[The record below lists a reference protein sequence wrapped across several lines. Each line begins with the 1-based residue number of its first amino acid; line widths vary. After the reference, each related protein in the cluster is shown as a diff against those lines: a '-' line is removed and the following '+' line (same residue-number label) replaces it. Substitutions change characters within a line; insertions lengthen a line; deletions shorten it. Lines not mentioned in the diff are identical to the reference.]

1 MTAPRDEQH
10 RGPAGKRE
18 EPAPRPGHVELAT
31 RPPLGQILVE
41 DGTLTAD
48 QLRQAL
54 AAQVRG
60 GQRMLLGEVL
70 IQMGLVDK
78 TVLLQAVAKSRGIDF
93 VDDPAAMFEEGAMA
107 LVPESIR
114 REHRVCPLFL
124 AGNELIVAT
133 ADPQNYFVEEL
144 IARETGFRVRFVAS
158 PDDRID
164 ALLSDPTRAAENV
177 NRQAE
182 ELVADLFDGAD
193 ESDYQLQEKAVEEM
207 VGFDATDDVGP
218 VVKLVNFIIC
228 SAAAEGA
235 SDIHIEP
242 DDGKLRVRYRIDGV
256 LFHKLSPPYRMH
268 AAISSRVKIMAHLD
282 ISERRV
288 PQDGEISVR
297 VKGKPIDLR
306 VSTLPGKFGEKI
318 VMRIVDVSAAKLG
331 LERLGFRPQMLERF
345 RRVIDEPYGIVL
357 VTGPTG
363 SGKSTTLYSALGTFD
378 TVSYNV
384 STVEDPVEANLEGVH
399 QAQVSPKAG
408 FTFSGALRALLRQDP
423 DIIMVG
429 EIRDGETAQIAV
441 QAALTGHMVLS
452 TLHTNDAPSAITR
465 LQNLGVEPFLV
476 AASLKGV
483 LAQRLVRRICSQC
496 RQEFEP
502 DAQQLSS
509 LGEHGQGVTRL
520 WRGAGCRKCHETG
533 LSGRLGV
540 YELMVPDE
548 ALVDVISTDP
558 DPARI
563 RETLRKGGFE
573 GLWDDGVR
581 KVLDGLTT
589 IEEIYGACRR

>member
-1 MTAPRDEQH
+1 
-10 RGPAGKRE
+10 
-18 EPAPRPGHVELAT
+18 
-31 RPPLGQILVE
+31 
-41 DGTLTAD
+41 
-48 QLRQAL
+48 
-54 AAQVRG
+54 
-60 GQRMLLGEVL
+60 
-70 IQMGLVDK
+70 
-78 TVLLQAVAKSRGIDF
+78 VLLRAVARSRGIEF
-93 VDDPAAMFEEGAMA
+93 VAEPAELFEEGAMA
-107 LVPESIR
+107 LVPEAVR
-114 REHRVCPLFL
+114 KEHRVCPLFL
-124 AGNELIVAT
+124 AGTELVVAT

-144 IARETGFRVRFVAS
+144 IARETGFKVRFVAS

-164 ALLSDPTRAAENV
+164 ALLSDPSRAAANV
-177 NRQAE
+177 NKQAE
-182 ELVADLFDGAD
+182 ELVADLFEGGDAG
-193 ESDYQLQEKAVEEM
+193 DYDLQEQKVEEM
-207 VGFDATDDVGP
+207 IGADAADDDAGP
-218 VVKLVNFIIC
+218 VVKLVNFVIC
-228 SAAAEGA
+228 TAAAEGA

-256 LFHKLSPPYRMH
+256 LFHKMSPPYRLH
-268 AAISSRVKIMAHLD
+268 AAIASRIKIMAHMD

-297 VKGKPIDLR
+297 IKGKPVDLR

-345 RRVIDEPYGIVL
+345 GRVIEEPYGIVL

-408 FTFSGALRALLRQDP
+408 FTFAGALRALLRQDP

-441 QAALTGHMVLS
+441 QAALTGHLVLS
-452 TLHTNDAPSAITR
+452 TLHTNDAPSSITR

-483 LAQRLVRRICSQC
+483 LAQRLVRRICTHC
-496 RQEFEP
+496 KQEFQP
-502 DAQQLSS
+502 DAQQLLS
-509 LGEHGQGVTRL
+509 LGTYGEGVTRL
-520 WRGAGCRKCHETG
+520 WRGAGCRRCRETG
-533 LSGRLGV
+533 LSGRLGL
-540 YELMVPDE
+540 YELMIPDE
-548 ALVDVISTDP
+548 PLVDAIGAKA
-558 DPARI
+558 DPAQI

-573 GLWDDGVR
+573 TLWDDGAR

-589 IEEIYGACRR
+589 IEEVYGACRR

>member
-1 MTAPRDEQH
+1 MNHGGDHGGHGMQRDS
-10 RGPAGKRE
+10 AFS
-18 EPAPRPGHVELAT
+18 RPHNIELST
-31 RPPLGQILVE
+31 LPPLGQVLVE
-41 DGTLTAD
+41 DGTLTTD

-60 GQRMLLGEVL
+60 GQRLLLGEVL

-78 TVLLQAVAKSRGIDF
+78 TVLLQAVAKNRGVEF
-93 VDDPAAMFEEGAMA
+93 VMEPAALFEEGAMA
-107 LVPESIR
+107 LIPENMR
-114 REHRVCPLFL
+114 QEHRVCALFL
-124 AGNELIVAT
+124 AGNELVVAT

-144 IARETGFRVRFVAS
+144 IARETGFKVRFVAS
-158 PDDRID
+158 PDESID

-177 NRQAE
+177 NKQAE
-182 ELVADLFDGAD
+182 ELVADLFDGTD
-193 ESDYQLQEKAVEEM
+193 EADYQLQEKRVEEM
-207 VGFDATDDVGP
+207 MGFDATDDVGP
-218 VVKLVNFIIC
+218 VVKLVNFMIC

-242 DDGKLRVRYRIDGV
+242 DEGHLRVRYRIDGV

-268 AAISSRVKIMAHLD
+268 AAISSRVKIMAHMD

-297 VKGKPIDLR
+297 VKGRAIDLR

-318 VMRIVDVSAAKLG
+318 VMRIIDVSTAKLG
-331 LERLGFRPQMLERF
+331 LEKLGFRPKMLETF
-345 RRVIDEPYGIVL
+345 QNVIDQPYGIVL

-363 SGKSTTLYSALGTFD
+363 SGKSTTLYSVLGTFD
-378 TVSYNV
+378 TVASNV
-384 STVEDPVEANLEGVH
+384 STVEDPVEANLQGVH
-399 QAQVSPKAG
+399 QAQINPKAG
-408 FTFSGALRALLRQDP
+408 FTFAGALRALLRQDP

-429 EIRDGETAQIAV
+429 EIRDGETGQIAV
-441 QAALTGHMVLS
+441 QAALTGHLVLS
-452 TLHTNDAPSAITR
+452 TLHTNDAPSTITR

-496 RQEFEP
+496 KQEFEP
-502 DAQQLSS
+502 DAQQLKS
-509 LGEHGQGVTRL
+509 LGEYAPMCSRL
-520 WRGAGCRKCHETG
+520 WKGTGCRKCHDTG

-548 ALVDVISTDP
+548 ALIDAICAHAE
-558 DPARI
+558 PAKI
-563 RETLRKGGFE
+563 REVLKAGGFST
-573 GLWDDGVR
+573 LWDDGVQ
-581 KVLDGLTT
+581 KVLEGMTT
-589 IEEIYGACRR
+589 IEEVYGACRR

>member
-1 MTAPRDEQH
+1 MSH
-10 RGPAGKRE
+10 RSDHQGGAERK
-18 EPAPRPGHVELAT
+18 AVNLDLAT
-31 RPPLGQILVE
+31 FPPLGQILVE
-41 DGTLTAD
+41 EGTLSAD
-48 QLRQAL
+48 QLRMAL

-70 IQMGLVDK
+70 LQMGLVEK
-78 TVLLQAVAKSRGIDF
+78 VALLQAVAKSRG
-93 VDDPAAMFEEGAMA
+93 VEYVEEPAALFEEGAMA
-107 LVPESIR
+107 LIPEAMR

-124 AGNELIVAT
+124 SGNELVVAT

-144 IARETGFRVRFVAS
+144 IGRETGFKVRFVAS

-164 ALLSDPTRAAENV
+164 ALLSDPTRAAASV
-177 NRQAE
+177 AKQAE
-182 ELVADLFDGAD
+182 ELVADLFDGTE
-193 ESDYQLQEKAVEEM
+193 ESDLRINEQAEDSM
-207 VGFDATDDVGP
+207 PGFDATDDAGP

-242 DDGKLRVRYRIDGV
+242 DDGMLRVRYRIDGV
-256 LFHKLSPPYRMH
+256 LFHRLNPPYRMH
-268 AAISSRVKIMAHLD
+268 AAIASRIKIMSKLD

-288 PQDGEISVR
+288 PQDGEISVK

-318 VMRIVDVSAAKLG
+318 VMRIVDVSTAKLG
-331 LERLGFRPQMLERF
+331 LERLGFRPEMLERF
-345 RRVIDEPYGIVL
+345 KGVIDQPHGVVL

-363 SGKSTTLYSALGTFD
+363 SGKSTTLYSVLGTFD
-378 TVSYNV
+378 TVQNNV

-399 QAQVSPKAG
+399 QAQVNPRAG
-408 FTFSGALRALLRQDP
+408 FTFAGALRALLRQDP

-441 QAALTGHMVLS
+441 QAALTGHLVLS
-452 TLHTNDAPSAITR
+452 TLHTNDAPSAVTR

-483 LAQRLVRRICSQC
+483 LAQRLVRRICTQC
-496 RQEFEP
+496 KQEFAP
-502 DAQQLSS
+502 DAQQLMA
-509 LGEHGQGVTRL
+509 LGRHGEGCTRL
-520 WRGAGCRKCHETG
+520 WKGTGCRKCHETG
-533 LSGRLGV
+533 LSGRVGV

-548 ALVDVISTDP
+548 ALVDAICANAE
-558 DPARI
+558 PARI
-563 RETLRKGGFE
+563 REILRQGGFE
-573 GLWDDGVR
+573 SLWDDGIR
-581 KVLDGLTT
+581 KVVDGHTT

>member
-1 MTAPRDEQH
+1 VRYPSDDDRNAGHVRRDEQH
-10 RGPAGKRE
+10 
-18 EPAPRPGHVELAT
+18 PRPHNVELST
-31 RPPLGQILVE
+31 LPPLGQILVE
-41 DGTLTAD
+41 DGALTAE
-48 QLRQAL
+48 QLRSAL
-54 AAQVRG
+54 AAQVKG
-60 GQRMLLGEVL
+60 GQRLLLGEVL

-78 TVLLQAVAKSRGIDF
+78 VVLLKAVAKSRGIEF
-93 VDDPAAMFEEGAMA
+93 VAEPAELFEEGAMA
-107 LVPESIR
+107 LVPEAVR
-114 REHRVCPLFL
+114 KEHRVCPLFL
-124 AGNELIVAT
+124 AGNELVVAT

-144 IARETGFRVRFVAS
+144 IARETGFRIRFVAS

-164 ALLSDPTRAAENV
+164 SLLSDPTRAAENV
-177 NRQAE
+177 NKQAE
-182 ELVADLFDGAD
+182 ELVADLFDGTQ
-193 ESDYQLQEKAVEEM
+193 EGDYDLQEKKVEDM
-207 VGFDATDDVGP
+207 LGFDAADDVGP

-256 LFHKLSPPYRMH
+256 LFHKLSPPYRLH
-268 AAISSRVKIMAHLD
+268 AAISSRIKIMAHLD
-282 ISERRV
+282 ISERRI

-318 VMRIVDVSAAKLG
+318 VMRIIDVSTSKLG
-331 LERLGFRPQMLERF
+331 LERLGFRPKMLESF
-345 RRVIDEPYGIVL
+345 RKVIDEPYGIVL

-378 TVSYNV
+378 TTSYNV

-399 QAQVSPKAG
+399 QAQISPKAG
-408 FTFSGALRALLRQDP
+408 FTFAGALRALLRQDP

-452 TLHTNDAPSAITR
+452 TLHTNDAPSSITR

-496 RQEFEP
+496 KQEFEP
-502 DAQQLSS
+502 DAQQLLS
-509 LGEHGQGVTRL
+509 LGEYGNGVTRL
-520 WRGAGCRKCHETG
+520 WRGAGCRKCHDTG
-533 LSGRLGV
+533 LSGRLGL
-540 YELMVPDE
+540 YELMVLDE
-548 ALVDVISTDP
+548 PLIDAISANSE
-558 DPARI
+558 PAKI
-563 RETLRKGGFE
+563 REVLRNGGFQT
-573 GLWDDGVR
+573 LWDDGAA

>member
-1 MTAPRDEQH
+1 MSHDDVQRHHGRPEGAPRRVH
-10 RGPAGKRE
+10 GI
-18 EPAPRPGHVELAT
+18 ELST
-31 RPPLGQILVE
+31 LPPLGQVLVE
-41 DGTLTAD
+41 DGTLSAE
-48 QLRQAL
+48 QLRAAL
-54 AAQVRG
+54 AAQVKG
-60 GQRMLLGEVL
+60 GQRLLLGEVL
-70 IQMGLVDK
+70 IQLGMVDK
-78 TVLLQAVAKSRGIDF
+78 DVLLRAVARSRGIEF
-93 VDDPAAMFEEGAMA
+93 VAEPAELFEEGAMA
-107 LVPESIR
+107 LVPEAVR
-114 REHRVCPLFL
+114 KEHRVCPLFL
-124 AGNELIVAT
+124 AGTELVVAT

-144 IARETGFRVRFVAS
+144 IARETGFKVRFVAS

-164 ALLSDPTRAAENV
+164 ALLSDPSRAAANV
-177 NRQAE
+177 NKQAE
-182 ELVADLFDGAD
+182 ELVADLFEGGDAG
-193 ESDYQLQEKAVEEM
+193 DYDLQEQKVEEM
-207 VGFDATDDVGP
+207 IGADAADDDAGP
-218 VVKLVNFIIC
+218 VVKLVNFVIC
-228 SAAAEGA
+228 TAAAEGA

-256 LFHKLSPPYRMH
+256 LFHKMSPPYRLH
-268 AAISSRVKIMAHLD
+268 AAIASRIKIMAHMD

-297 VKGKPIDLR
+297 IKGKPVDLR

-345 RRVIDEPYGIVL
+345 GRVIEEPYGIVL

-408 FTFSGALRALLRQDP
+408 FTFAGALRALLRQDP

-441 QAALTGHMVLS
+441 QAALTGHLVLS
-452 TLHTNDAPSAITR
+452 TLHTNDAPSSITR

-483 LAQRLVRRICSQC
+483 LAQRLVRRICTHC
-496 RQEFEP
+496 KQEFQP
-502 DAQQLSS
+502 DAQQLLS
-509 LGEHGQGVTRL
+509 LGTYGEGVTRL
-520 WRGAGCRKCHETG
+520 WRGTGCRRCRETG
-533 LSGRLGV
+533 LSGRLGL
-540 YELMVPDE
+540 YELMIPDE
-548 ALVDVISTDP
+548 PLVDAIGAKA
-558 DPARI
+558 DPAQI

-573 GLWDDGVR
+573 TLWDDGAR

-589 IEEIYGACRR
+589 IEEVYGACRR

>member
-1 MTAPRDEQH
+1 VSHDDVQRHHGRPEGGPRRVH
-10 RGPAGKRE
+10 GI
-18 EPAPRPGHVELAT
+18 ELST
-31 RPPLGQILVE
+31 LPPLGQVLVE
-41 DGTLTAD
+41 DGTLSAD
-48 QLRQAL
+48 QLRSAL
-54 AAQVRG
+54 AAQVKG
-60 GQRMLLGEVL
+60 GQRLLLGEVL
-70 IQMGLVDK
+70 IQMGMVDK
-78 TVLLQAVAKSRGIDF
+78 DVLLRAVAKSRGIEF
-93 VDDPAAMFEEGAMA
+93 VQDPAALFEEGAMA
-107 LVPESIR
+107 LVPEAVR
-114 REHRVCPLFL
+114 KEHRVCPLFL
-124 AGNELIVAT
+124 AGTELVVAT

-144 IARETGFRVRFVAS
+144 IARETGFKVRFVAS

-177 NRQAE
+177 NKQAE
-182 ELVADLFDGAD
+182 ELVADLFEGGEAG
-193 ESDYQLQEKAVEEM
+193 DYDLQEQKVEEM
-207 VGFDATDDVGP
+207 IGAEAGDDDAGP

-228 SAAAEGA
+228 TAAAEGA

-242 DDGKLRVRYRIDGV
+242 DEGKLRVRYRIDGV
-256 LFHKLSPPYRMH
+256 LFHKMSPPYRLH
-268 AAISSRVKIMAHLD
+268 AAIASRIKIMSHLD

-297 VKGKPIDLR
+297 IKGKPVDLR

-331 LERLGFRPQMLERF
+331 LERLGFRPPMLERF

-378 TVSYNV
+378 TTSYNV

-408 FTFSGALRALLRQDP
+408 FTFAGALRALLRQDP

-452 TLHTNDAPSAITR
+452 TLHTNDAPSSITR

-483 LAQRLVRRICSQC
+483 LAQRLVRRICTHC
-496 RQEFEP
+496 KQEFEP
-502 DAQQLSS
+502 DAQQLLS
-509 LGEHGQGVTRL
+509 LGSYGDGVTRL
-520 WRGAGCRKCHETG
+520 WKGTGCRRCRETG
-533 LSGRLGV
+533 LSGRLGL

-548 ALVDVISTDP
+548 ALVDAISAKA

-563 RETLRKGGFE
+563 REILRTGGFE
-573 GLWDDGVR
+573 GLWDDGAR

-589 IEEIYGACRR
+589 IEEVYGACRR

>member
-1 MTAPRDEQH
+1 MSHDDVQRHHGRPEGAPRRVH
-10 RGPAGKRE
+10 GI
-18 EPAPRPGHVELAT
+18 ELST
-31 RPPLGQILVE
+31 LPPLGQVLVE
-41 DGTLTAD
+41 DGTLSAE
-48 QLRQAL
+48 QLRAAL
-54 AAQVRG
+54 AAQVKG
-60 GQRMLLGEVL
+60 GQRLLLGEVL
-70 IQMGLVDK
+70 IQLGMVDK
-78 TVLLQAVAKSRGIDF
+78 DVLLRAVARSRGIEF
-93 VDDPAAMFEEGAMA
+93 VAEPAELFEEGAMA
-107 LVPESIR
+107 LVPEAVR
-114 REHRVCPLFL
+114 KEHRVCPLFL
-124 AGNELIVAT
+124 AGTELVVAT

-144 IARETGFRVRFVAS
+144 IARETGFKVRFVAS

-164 ALLSDPTRAAENV
+164 ALLSDPSRAAANV
-177 NRQAE
+177 NKQAE
-182 ELVADLFDGAD
+182 ELVADLFEGGDAG
-193 ESDYQLQEKAVEEM
+193 DYDLQEQKVEEM
-207 VGFDATDDVGP
+207 IGADAADDDAGP
-218 VVKLVNFIIC
+218 VVKLVNFVIC
-228 SAAAEGA
+228 TAAAEGA

-256 LFHKLSPPYRMH
+256 LFHKMSPPYRLH
-268 AAISSRVKIMAHLD
+268 AAIASRIKIMAHMD

-297 VKGKPIDLR
+297 IKGKPVDLR

-345 RRVIDEPYGIVL
+345 GRVIEEPYGIVL

-408 FTFSGALRALLRQDP
+408 FTFAGALRALLRQDP

-441 QAALTGHMVLS
+441 QAALTGHLVLS
-452 TLHTNDAPSAITR
+452 TLHTNDAPSSITR

-483 LAQRLVRRICSQC
+483 LAQRLVRRICTHC
-496 RQEFEP
+496 KQEFQP
-502 DAQQLSS
+502 DAQQLLS
-509 LGEHGQGVTRL
+509 LGTYGEGVTRL
-520 WRGAGCRKCHETG
+520 WRGAGCRRCRETG
-533 LSGRLGV
+533 LSGRLGL
-540 YELMVPDE
+540 YELMIPDE
-548 ALVDVISTDP
+548 PLVDAIGAKA
-558 DPARI
+558 DPAQI

-573 GLWDDGVR
+573 TLWDDGAR

-589 IEEIYGACRR
+589 IEEVYGACRR

>member
-1 MTAPRDEQH
+1 VSHDDVQRHHGRPEGAPRRVH
-10 RGPAGKRE
+10 GI
-18 EPAPRPGHVELAT
+18 ELST
-31 RPPLGQILVE
+31 LPPLGQVLVE
-41 DGTLTAD
+41 DGTLSAE
-48 QLRQAL
+48 QLRAAL
-54 AAQVRG
+54 AAQVKG
-60 GQRMLLGEVL
+60 GQRLLLGEVL
-70 IQMGLVDK
+70 IQLGMVDK
-78 TVLLQAVAKSRGIDF
+78 DVLLRAVARSRGIEF
-93 VDDPAAMFEEGAMA
+93 VAEPAELFEEGAMA
-107 LVPESIR
+107 LVPEAVR
-114 REHRVCPLFL
+114 KEHRVCPLFL
-124 AGNELIVAT
+124 AGTELVVAT

-144 IARETGFRVRFVAS
+144 IARETGFKVRFVAS

-164 ALLSDPTRAAENV
+164 ALLSDPSRAAANV
-177 NRQAE
+177 NKQAE
-182 ELVADLFDGAD
+182 ELVADLFEGGDAG
-193 ESDYQLQEKAVEEM
+193 DYDLQEQKVEEM
-207 VGFDATDDVGP
+207 IGADAADDDAGP
-218 VVKLVNFIIC
+218 VVKLVNFVIC
-228 SAAAEGA
+228 TAAAEGA

-256 LFHKLSPPYRMH
+256 LFHKMSPPYRLH
-268 AAISSRVKIMAHLD
+268 AAIASRIKIMAHMD

-297 VKGKPIDLR
+297 IKGKPVDLR

-345 RRVIDEPYGIVL
+345 GRVIEEPYGIVL

-408 FTFSGALRALLRQDP
+408 FTFAGALRALLRQDP

-441 QAALTGHMVLS
+441 QAALTGHLVLS
-452 TLHTNDAPSAITR
+452 TLHTNDAPSSITR

-483 LAQRLVRRICSQC
+483 LAQRLVRRICTHC
-496 RQEFEP
+496 KQEFQP
-502 DAQQLSS
+502 DAQQLLS
-509 LGEHGQGVTRL
+509 LGTYGEGVTRL
-520 WRGAGCRKCHETG
+520 WRGAGCRRCRETG
-533 LSGRLGV
+533 LSGRLGL
-540 YELMVPDE
+540 YELMIPDE
-548 ALVDVISTDP
+548 PLVDAIGAKA
-558 DPARI
+558 DPAQI

-573 GLWDDGVR
+573 TLWDDGAR

-589 IEEIYGACRR
+589 IEEVYGACRR

>member
-1 MTAPRDEQH
+1 MSHDDVQRHHGRPEGAPRRVH
-10 RGPAGKRE
+10 GI
-18 EPAPRPGHVELAT
+18 ELST
-31 RPPLGQILVE
+31 LPPLGQVLVE
-41 DGTLTAD
+41 DGTLSAE
-48 QLRQAL
+48 QLRAAL
-54 AAQVRG
+54 AAQVKG
-60 GQRMLLGEVL
+60 GQRLLLGEVL
-70 IQMGLVDK
+70 IQLGMVDK
-78 TVLLQAVAKSRGIDF
+78 DVLLRAVARSRGIEF
-93 VDDPAAMFEEGAMA
+93 VAEPAELFEEGAMA
-107 LVPESIR
+107 LVPEAVR
-114 REHRVCPLFL
+114 KEHRVCPLFL
-124 AGNELIVAT
+124 AGTELVVAT

-144 IARETGFRVRFVAS
+144 IARETGFKVRFVAS

-164 ALLSDPTRAAENV
+164 ALLSDPSRAAANV
-177 NRQAE
+177 NKQAE
-182 ELVADLFDGAD
+182 ELVADLFEGGDAG
-193 ESDYQLQEKAVEEM
+193 DYDLQEQKVEEM
-207 VGFDATDDVGP
+207 IGADAADDDAGP
-218 VVKLVNFIIC
+218 VVKLVNFVIC
-228 SAAAEGA
+228 TAAAEGA

-256 LFHKLSPPYRMH
+256 LFHKMSPPYRLH
-268 AAISSRVKIMAHLD
+268 AAIASRIKIMAHMD

-297 VKGKPIDLR
+297 IKGKPVDLR

-345 RRVIDEPYGIVL
+345 GRVIEEPYGIVL

-408 FTFSGALRALLRQDP
+408 FTFAGALRALLRQDP

-441 QAALTGHMVLS
+441 QAALTGHLVLS
-452 TLHTNDAPSAITR
+452 TLHTNDAPSSITR

-483 LAQRLVRRICSQC
+483 LAQRLVRRICTHC
-496 RQEFEP
+496 KQEFQP
-502 DAQQLSS
+502 DAQQLLS
-509 LGEHGQGVTRL
+509 LGAYGEGVTRL
-520 WRGAGCRKCHETG
+520 WRGTGCRRCRETG
-533 LSGRLGV
+533 LSGRLGL
-540 YELMVPDE
+540 YELMIPDE
-548 ALVDVISTDP
+548 PLVDAIGAKA
-558 DPARI
+558 DPAQI

-573 GLWDDGVR
+573 TLWDDGAR

-589 IEEIYGACRR
+589 IEEVYGACRR

>member
-1 MTAPRDEQH
+1 VIAPRDDQH
-10 RGPAGKRE
+10 RGPAGKHD
-18 EPAPRPGHVELAT
+18 EPGHTPGHVELAT
-31 RPPLGQILVE
+31 LPPLGQILVE

-177 NRQAE
+177 NKQAE

-345 RRVIDEPYGIVL
+345 RGVIDEPYGIVL

-465 LQNLGVEPFLV
+465 LRNLGVEPFLV

-496 RQEFEP
+496 KQEFEP

-509 LGEHGQGVTRL
+509 LGEYGNGVTRL
-520 WRGAGCRKCHETG
+520 WKGTGCRKCHETG

-548 ALVDVISTDP
+548 ALVDVISTDA
-558 DPARI
+558 DPAKI

>member
-1 MTAPRDEQH
+1 MSHDDVQRHHGRPEGAPRRVH
-10 RGPAGKRE
+10 GI
-18 EPAPRPGHVELAT
+18 ELST
-31 RPPLGQILVE
+31 LPPLGQVLVE
-41 DGTLTAD
+41 DGTLSAE
-48 QLRQAL
+48 QLRAAL
-54 AAQVRG
+54 AAQVKG
-60 GQRMLLGEVL
+60 GQRLLLGEVL
-70 IQMGLVDK
+70 IQLGMVDK
-78 TVLLQAVAKSRGIDF
+78 DVLLRAVARSRGIEF
-93 VDDPAAMFEEGAMA
+93 VAEPAELFEEGAMA
-107 LVPESIR
+107 LVPEAVR
-114 REHRVCPLFL
+114 KEHRVCPLFL
-124 AGNELIVAT
+124 AGTELVVAT

-144 IARETGFRVRFVAS
+144 IARETGFKVRFVAS

-164 ALLSDPTRAAENV
+164 ALLSDPSRAAANV
-177 NRQAE
+177 NKQAE
-182 ELVADLFDGAD
+182 ELVADLFEGGDAG
-193 ESDYQLQEKAVEEM
+193 DYDLQEQKVEEM
-207 VGFDATDDVGP
+207 IGADAADDDAGP
-218 VVKLVNFIIC
+218 VVKLVNFVIC
-228 SAAAEGA
+228 TAAAEGA

-256 LFHKLSPPYRMH
+256 LFHKMSPPYRLH
-268 AAISSRVKIMAHLD
+268 AAIASRIKIMAHMD

-297 VKGKPIDLR
+297 IKGKPVDLR

-345 RRVIDEPYGIVL
+345 GRVIEEPYGIVL

-378 TVSYNV
+378 TVAYNV

-408 FTFSGALRALLRQDP
+408 FTFAGALRALLRQDP

-441 QAALTGHMVLS
+441 QAALTGHLVLS
-452 TLHTNDAPSAITR
+452 TLHTNDAPSSITR

-483 LAQRLVRRICSQC
+483 LAQRLVRRICTHC
-496 RQEFEP
+496 KQEFQP
-502 DAQQLSS
+502 DAQQLLS
-509 LGEHGQGVTRL
+509 LGTYGEGVTRL
-520 WRGAGCRKCHETG
+520 WRGAGCRRCRETG
-533 LSGRLGV
+533 LSGRLGL
-540 YELMVPDE
+540 YELMIPDE
-548 ALVDVISTDP
+548 PLVDAIGAKA
-558 DPARI
+558 DPAQI

-573 GLWDDGVR
+573 TLWDDGAR

-589 IEEIYGACRR
+589 IEEVYGACRR

>member
-1 MTAPRDEQH
+1 VSHHGDQH
-10 RGPAGKRE
+10 QGSGPDRLRSASI
-18 EPAPRPGHVELAT
+18 ELST
-31 RPPLGQILVE
+31 LPPLGQILIE
-41 DGTLTAD
+41 DGTLSTE
-48 QLRQAL
+48 QLRMAL
-54 AAQVRG
+54 ASQVKG
-60 GQRMLLGEVL
+60 GQRLLLGEVL

-78 TVLLQAVAKSRGIDF
+78 NVLLRAVAKSRGVEY
-93 VDDPAAMFEEGAMA
+93 VDEPASLFEEGAMA
-107 LVPESIR
+107 LVPEAIR
-114 REHRVCPLFL
+114 KEHRICPLFL
-124 AGNELIVAT
+124 AGNELVVAT

-144 IARETGFRVRFVAS
+144 VARETGFRVRFVAA
-158 PDDRID
+158 PDERID
-164 ALLSDPTRAAENV
+164 QLLSDPTRAAEDV
-177 NRQAE
+177 KQQAE
-182 ELVADLFDGAD
+182 ELVADLFQGAD
-193 ESDYQLQEKAVEEM
+193 AGEYLLQEKQVEEM

-242 DDGKLRVRYRIDGV
+242 DEGRLRVRYRIDGV

-268 AAISSRVKIMAHLD
+268 AAISSRIKIMAHLD
-282 ISERRV
+282 ISERRA

-297 VKGKPIDLR
+297 VNGKPIDLR

-318 VMRIVDVSAAKLG
+318 VMRIVDVSTAKLG
-331 LERLGFRPQMLERF
+331 LERLGFRPKMLADF
-345 RRVIDEPYGIVL
+345 QGVIDQPYGIVL

-399 QAQVSPKAG
+399 QAQISPKAG
-408 FTFSGALRALLRQDP
+408 FTFAGALRALLRQDP

-441 QAALTGHMVLS
+441 QAALTGHLVLS
-452 TLHTNDAPSAITR
+452 TLHTNDAPSSITR

-483 LAQRLVRRICSQC
+483 LAQRLVRRVCGQC
-496 RQEFEP
+496 KAEFSP
-502 DAQQLSS
+502 DAQQLKS
-509 LGEHGQGVTRL
+509 LGEYAKDCTRL
-520 WRGAGCRKCHETG
+520 WKGAGCRKCHDTG

-548 ALVDVISTDP
+548 RLVDAICANAE
-558 DPARI
+558 PARI
-563 RETLRKGGFE
+563 REVLRTGGFQT
-573 GLWDDGVR
+573 LWDDGVQ
-581 KVLDGLTT
+581 KVLEGLTT
-589 IEEIYGACRR
+589 IEEVYGACRR

>member
-1 MTAPRDEQH
+1 VIAPRDDQH
-10 RGPAGKRE
+10 RGPAGKRD
-18 EPAPRPGHVELAT
+18 EPGHKPGHVELAT
-31 RPPLGQILVE
+31 LPPLGQILVE

-177 NRQAE
+177 NKQAE

-345 RRVIDEPYGIVL
+345 RGVIDEPYGIVL

-496 RQEFEP
+496 KQEFEP

-509 LGEHGQGVTRL
+509 LGEYGNGVTRL
-520 WRGAGCRKCHETG
+520 WKGAGCRKCHETG

-558 DPARI
+558 DPAKI

>member
-1 MTAPRDEQH
+1 VIAPRDDQN
-10 RGPAGKRE
+10 RGPAGKCDE
-18 EPAPRPGHVELAT
+18 HGPRPGHLELAT
-31 RPPLGQILVE
+31 LPPLGQILVE

-78 TVLLQAVAKSRGIDF
+78 TVLLQAVAKSRGTDF

-158 PDDRID
+158 PDERID

-177 NRQAE
+177 NKQAE

-193 ESDYQLQEKAVEEM
+193 ENDYQLQEKAVEEM

-496 RQEFEP
+496 KQEFEP

-509 LGEHGQGVTRL
+509 LGEHGNGVTRL
-520 WRGAGCRKCHETG
+520 WKGTGCRKCHETG

-558 DPARI
+558 DPAKI